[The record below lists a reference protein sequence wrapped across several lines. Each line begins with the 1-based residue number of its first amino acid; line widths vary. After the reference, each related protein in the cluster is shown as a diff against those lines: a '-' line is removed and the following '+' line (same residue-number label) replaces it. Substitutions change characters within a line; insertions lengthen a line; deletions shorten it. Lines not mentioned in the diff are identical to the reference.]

1 MKATTSHSLD
11 LHCFQLTFAFVL
23 RGILRQ
29 FAYLTALLLSPAI
42 VLFTAGC
49 GAVKPAAFQAFSQS
63 VQQLREGTD
72 KALEV
77 NQSMA
82 SNRFMLEAI
91 RTTTAGD
98 SSKVEQLRLPIDR
111 TKPFSWTGDKAPLF
125 LKAEQFRDGANR
137 AMNVLASYAELLVRL
152 SSPELLPQDTFDKMA
167 SDLNANAFDAAL
179 AITGKPPDSAGVAI
193 FSTIA
198 VQVAREYL
206 ESKRRSKLVEALTAN
221 QPTIETFSQHMR
233 RGVET
238 AATHAAQEYDE
249 ASQELFRKMV
259 TSTGPAPEGDR
270 RAAIQALIDL
280 DRKYIQQLST
290 FQSLYTAFGQVTN
303 AHAELIKA
311 ASNPELS
318 LSSIVTLLEE
328 GKRLEG
334 IYDKSLSVNR
344 VKTAQAIADKAAA
357 QADALEA
364 EAESAQLRADRAQ
377 AELVKAKAEAQ
388 ADPSDSNKQVR
399 FTELQ
404 KKAEQLKEEAEK
416 KKKKALEARESADTA
431 QKEASEIKKQL
442 PS

>member
-1 MKATTSHSLD
+1 MRANNQSPEFHRP
-11 LHCFQLTFAFVL
+11 QLKIGCNSRVIF
-23 RGILRQ
+23 RQ
-29 FAYLTALLLSPAI
+29 FFYLAALLLSPGIA
-42 VLFTAGC
+42 LFIAGC
-49 GAVKPAAFQAFSQS
+49 GTVKPAAFQAFSQS

-72 KALEV
+72 KALEA

-91 RTTTAGD
+91 KTTTAGD

-125 LKAEQFRDGANR
+125 FKAEQFRESANR
-137 AMNVLASYAELLVRL
+137 AMNVLAIYAELLVRL
-152 SSPELLPQDTFDKMA
+152 SSPELLPQSTFDKMA

-206 ESKRRSKLVEALTAN
+206 ESKRRSKLVEALTTN

-249 ASQELFRKMV
+249 ASQELFLKMI
-259 TSTGPAPEGDR
+259 TTTGPAPEGDR
-270 RAAIQALIDL
+270 RAAIQGLIDL

-290 FQSLYTAFGQVTN
+290 LQSLDTAFGQVPN
-303 AHAELIKA
+303 AHAELIKSA
-311 ASNPELS
+311 ANPEIN
-318 LSSIVTLLEE
+318 LSSIVTLLEQ

-334 IYDKSLSVNR
+334 IYDKSFSSN
-344 VKTAQAIADKAAA
+344 KIKAAQALADKAAA

-364 EAESAQLRADRAQ
+364 GAESAQLRADRAQ
-377 AELVKAKAEAQ
+377 AEIVKAKGQAD
-388 ADPSDSNKQVR
+388 ADPSDAKKQAR
-399 FTELQ
+399 FAELQ
-404 KKAEQLKEEAEK
+404 KKAEQLSEEAERK
-416 KKKKALEARESADTA
+416 RKKAVEARESADEA
-431 QKEASEIKKQL
+431 QKQASEIKKQL
-442 PS
+442 PG